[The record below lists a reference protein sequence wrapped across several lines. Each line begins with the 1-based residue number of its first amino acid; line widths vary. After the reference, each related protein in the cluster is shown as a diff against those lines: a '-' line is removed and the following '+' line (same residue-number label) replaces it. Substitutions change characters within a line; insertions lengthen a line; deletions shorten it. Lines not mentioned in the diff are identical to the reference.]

1 MALARQAGGAVNH
14 VGSLLTV
21 EHPNGISSPERLLRG
36 HRVLVDLDVL
46 FWPDVL
52 VDPLRLLRTLA
63 RYTPLVALWP
73 GEISGG
79 RATYSEPGRRDHYD
93 QPVPAEAI
101 VLRARSTTF
110 PDELPYEVERT

>member
-1 MALARQAGGAVNH
+1 MALARQAGGAVTH
-14 VGSLLTV
+14 VGFLLTV
-21 EHPNGISSPERLLRG
+21 EHPTGISSPERLLGG

-63 RYTPLVALWP
+63 RYTPLVAHWP